1 MVMIMMIDDNK
12 PHDFTKEVA
21 EEEEERQRLVSLIGK
36 LTEEIINLS
45 SSNRSSEILKDL
57 EYTRAMLAKKLR
69 DLEQDGEVI

>member
-1 MVMIMMIDDNK
+1 MVIIMIDDNK
-12 PHDFTKEVA
+12 PHDSTKE

-36 LTEEIINLS
+36 LTEEIISLS

-57 EYTRAMLAKKLR
+57 EYTRAVLVKKLR

>member
-1 MVMIMMIDDNK
+1 MVIIMIDDNK
-12 PHDFTKEVA
+12 PHDSTK

-36 LTEEIINLS
+36 LTEEIISLS

-57 EYTRAMLAKKLR
+57 EYTRAVLVKKLR